1 MQWIIDSSWRDALLF
16 EWQHPRYRQLEIFVD
31 EEYSRHECY
40 PPKERIFEAFRLCPF
55 QDTKVVI
62 LGQDPYHGEGEFL
75 LAAFISHFLDRCHK
89 GFHDVRLD
97 IRFARIPYVK
107 TEQGKDDILDGY
119 RNPVLVVRRVGM
131 LNDVRA

>member
-62 LGQDPYHGEGEFL
+62 LGQDPYHEPGQAMGLSFSVPEGVTPPPSLINIFKEIEL
-75 LAAFISHFLDRCHK
+75 DLGKPAAKSGDLTRW
-89 GFHDVRLD
+89 
-97 IRFARIPYVK
+97 A
-107 TEQGKDDILDGY
+107 T
-119 RNPVLVVRRVGM
+119 
-131 LNDVRA
+131 